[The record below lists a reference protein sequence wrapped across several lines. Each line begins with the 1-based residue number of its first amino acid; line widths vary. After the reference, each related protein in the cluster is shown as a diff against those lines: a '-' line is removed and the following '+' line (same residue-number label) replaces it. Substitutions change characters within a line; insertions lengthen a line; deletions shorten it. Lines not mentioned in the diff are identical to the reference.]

1 MERRI
6 FLQKSCLACGS
17 LLLMN
22 AMLSSCST
30 LPLVQGKTEDQQM
43 FISKMEFAQ
52 SNVIIAR
59 SNKIDTDILIRK
71 KENSFVALRM
81 MCSHEEQPLTAT
93 ADQLHCASHGSS
105 FNMEGE
111 VLREPATKP
120 LKKYRITETENDIII
135 HLNQFI

>member
-1 MERRI
+1 
-6 FLQKSCLACGS
+6 
-17 LLLMN
+17 
-22 AMLSSCST
+22 
-30 LPLVQGKTEDQQM
+30 
-43 FISKMEFAQ
+43 MEFAQ